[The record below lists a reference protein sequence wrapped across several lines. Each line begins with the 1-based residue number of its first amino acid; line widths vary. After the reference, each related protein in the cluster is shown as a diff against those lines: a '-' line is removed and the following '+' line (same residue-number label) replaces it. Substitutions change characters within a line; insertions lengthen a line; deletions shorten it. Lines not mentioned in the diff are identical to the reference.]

1 MKMIAFFYVFLF
13 LSFSKSD
20 VYSKTNFFLN
30 AESND
35 MGLTEEEN
43 DIKILSAL
51 NAQFIKNYINND
63 TASHSRLIHKD
74 FVCIEGDGTIL
85 NREEYLKGWAHGYD
99 PNVFLSFT
107 YQDELIRIFGN
118 VALVRSKN
126 VYSRMIQGK
135 VIYGSTI
142 YTDTYYKE
150 DGQWHCIQAQ
160 ITAIKQAPK

>member
-1 MKMIAFFYVFLF
+1 MRPGFFILVFFF
-13 LSFSKSD
+13 LISSTYG
-20 VYSKTNFFLN
+20 VHSKTNYLSKS
-30 AESND
+30 ESIN
-35 MGLTEEEN
+35 MNLTDEET
-43 DIKILSAL
+43 DRKILSAL
-51 NAQFIKNYINND
+51 NAQFIKNYITND
-63 TASHSRLIHKD
+63 TTSHSKLIHKD

-99 PNVFLSFT
+99 PNIFISFT

-135 VIYGSTI
+135 VVNGSTI

-150 DGQWHCIQAQ
+150 NGQWHCIQAQ
-160 ITAIKQAPK
+160 ITAIKQTSK